1 MPNITL
7 SIDDEL
13 LRAGR
18 QYAQAHDET
27 LDGLVRKLLAQT
39 VLNDAS
45 PWLDECFPLMDRVQA
60 HSGGKTWNRADLY
73 DV

>member
-1 MPNITL
+1 MPNVTL

-18 QYAQAHDET
+18 QYAQAHNET
-27 LDGLVRKLLAQT
+27 LNGLVRKLLAQT
-39 VLNDAS
+39 VLNGCAH
-45 PWLDECFPLMDRVQA
+45 WLDECFVLMDQADA
-60 HSGGKTWNRADLY
+60 HSGGRTWKREDLY

>member
-18 QYAQAHDET
+18 QYAQAHGET
-27 LDGLVRKLLAQT
+27 MNGLVRKLLAQT
-39 VLNDAS
+39 VLGGNS
-45 PWLDECFPLMDRVQA
+45 HWLDECFAIMDRAQA
-60 HSGGKTWNRADLY
+60 HSGGSTWRRDDRY

>member
-18 QYAQAHDET
+18 QYAQIHDET
-27 LDGLVRKLLAQT
+27 LNGLVRRLLAQT
-39 VLNDAS
+39 VLNGDTH
-45 PWLDECFPLMDRVQA
+45 WLDECFALMDRA
-60 HSGGKTWNRADLY
+60 HARSGGKTWSRDDLY

>member
-18 QYAQAHDET
+18 QYAQAPDET
-27 LDGLVRKLLAQT
+27 LNGLVRKLLAQT
-39 VLNDAS
+39 VVNGDAH
-45 PWLDECFPLMDRVQA
+45 WLDECFALMDRARA
-60 HSGGKTWNRADLY
+60 HSGGMSWSREDLY

>member
-27 LDGLVRKLLAQT
+27 LNGLVRKLLAQT
-39 VLNDAS
+39 VSNGDS
-45 PWLDECFPLMDRVQA
+45 RWLDECFAMMDRAQA
-60 HSGGKTWNRADLY
+60 HSGGKPWNREDLY

>member
-18 QYAQAHDET
+18 QYAQEHGET
-27 LDGLVRKLLAQT
+27 LNGLVRKLLAQT
-39 VLNDAS
+39 VLNGDTH
-45 PWLDECFPLMDRVQA
+45 WLDECFALMDRA
-60 HSGGKTWNRADLY
+60 EGRSAGRTWSREDLY